1 MADADTIAAPDSGSG
16 SEAAVSPPRW
26 ASAGDWEAYRGTIT
40 HLYEERG
47 MSLDHVVQ
55 KMRDKHGFLAT
66 YAGRGVPP
74 PWLERRRDADFHP
87 QEENVQGPIQEV
99 ECK

>member
-1 MADADTIAAPDSGSG
+1 MADADIITPPDSGSG
-16 SEAAVSPPRW
+16 SDSAVSPPRW

-55 KMRDKHGFLAT
+55 TMRDKHGFLAT
-66 YAGRGVPP
+66 YAGRGPP
-74 PWLERRRDADFHP
+74 SPPREATR
-87 QEENVQGPIQEV
+87 
-99 ECK
+99 C

>member
-1 MADADTIAAPDSGSG
+1 MLDLDQHGQSHEAINQYVAMADADIITPPDSGSG
-16 SEAAVSPPRW
+16 SESAASPPRW

-55 KMRDKHGFLAT
+55 TMRDKHGFLAT
-66 YAGRGVPP
+66 YASRERPLPP
-74 PWLERRRDADFHP
+74 PREATR
-87 QEENVQGPIQEV
+87 
-99 ECK
+99 C